1 MMHKLELSARIKI
14 ANSNLNGGKS
24 LKKSME
30 ISWMQLTSD
39 FKISNLRFYKL

>member
-1 MMHKLELSARIKI
+1 MMNKLELSARIKI
-14 ANSNLNGGKS
+14 ANLNGGKS